1 MADPLLTAM
10 QLGRVLQ
17 SARKARG
24 LSQAA
29 VGARLDLSQKRISAM
44 EREPG
49 SITVEQLLKLCSVL
63 GLELTIGNKASPKP
77 TTGPAPTAAQG
88 ATGARGGKVEW

>member
-29 VGARLDLSQKRISAM
+29 VGTRLDLSQKRISAM
-44 EREPG
+44 ERDPG
-49 SITVEQLLKLCSVL
+49 TITAGQLLKLCSVL
-63 GLELTIGNKASPKP
+63 GLELTIGGKESEIA
-77 TTGPAPTAAQG
+77 PAPLAAK
-88 ATGARGGKVEW
+88 GARSGGGKPEW